1 MRRTAILFNLL
12 LAAGLIGLAHEAP
25 AQAPAPAPA
34 PRQAAP
40 PKAAPKAAPAP
51 PAPALPAQ
59 KPYKAVAVTLH
70 APTRDAALDALR
82 KELGEIVKRKDRAAL
97 AQKLV
102 AREFFWERDFS
113 GGFDPNKPSIDN
125 LVAALTLEAD
135 DGSGWDALAAFVA
148 EPSIGP
154 LPGRPATV
162 CAPAIPQLDEQAR
175 DQLLENTETDGVEWS
190 YPRAAGLQ
198 VRGAPQA
205 NAPVIE
211 TLGLNLVR
219 VLGYEDKDIDADP
232 VRNAWARVATPSGK
246 AGFVA
251 PNTLV
256 SPYTDRICYVKEGTW
271 RIGGYIG
278 GGD

>member
-1 MRRTAILFNLL
+1 MRQMRRTPLLFNLM
-12 LAAGLIGLAHEAP
+12 LAVGLMGLAP
-25 AQAPAPAPA
+25 ATLAQTPAPAPA
-34 PRQAAP
+34 PRQ
-40 PKAAPKAAPAP
+40 AAPKAAPAP

-59 KPYKAVAVTLH
+59 KPYKAVAVTLP
-70 APTRDAALDALR
+70 ASTRDATLDALR
-82 KELGEIVKRKDRAAL
+82 KELGDIVKRKDRAAL
-97 AQKLV
+97 AQKIV

-113 GGFDPNKPSIDN
+113 GAFDPKKPSIDN
-125 LVAALTLEAD
+125 LIAALTLDAD

-175 DQLLENTETDGVEWS
+175 DALLESTATDGVEWN

-198 VRGAPQA
+198 VRGAPQQ
-205 NAPVIE
+205 NAAVVE

-219 VLGYEDKDIDADP
+219 VLGFEDKDGDADP
-232 VRNAWARVATPSGK
+232 ARNAWARVATPSGK

-251 PNTLV
+251 PNSLV
-256 SPYTDRICYVKEGTW
+256 SPYTDRICYVKEGTGPW

>member
-1 MRRTAILFNLL
+1 MRRTPILFNLM
-12 LAAGLIGLAHEAP
+12 LAAGLIGLAPEAP

-34 PRQAAP
+34 PRQT
-40 PKAAPKAAPAP
+40 PKAAPSP

-59 KPYKAVAVTLH
+59 KPYKAVAVTLP

-82 KELGEIVKRKDRAAL
+82 KELADIVKRKDRAAL
-97 AQKLV
+97 AQKVV

-113 GGFDPNKPSIDN
+113 GSFDPKKPSIDN
-125 LVAALTLEAD
+125 LVAALTLDAD
-135 DGSGWDALAAFVA
+135 DGSGWDMLAAFVA

-175 DQLLENTETDGVEWS
+175 DALLDSTATDGVEWN

-219 VLGYEDKDIDADP
+219 VLGFEDKDGDADP

-246 AGFVA
+246 SGFVA
-251 PNTLV
+251 PNALV
-256 SPYTDRICYVKEGTW
+256 SPYTDRICYVKEGAAPW